1 MKENFF
7 PKLKKTELA
16 EQFLEKFISNE
27 EKISKI
33 VKEFASKWDF
43 EKQNPIDIT
52 IIEMLITEILYLD
65 TPDRV
70 AVSEYLFLTSEYSKE
85 NSYSFVN

>member
-7 PKLKKTELA
+7 PKLKKVELA
-16 EQFLEKFISNE
+16 EQILEKFITNK
-27 EKISKI
+27 EKISDI

-43 EKQNPIDIT
+43 DKQNPIDVT
-52 IIEMLITEILYLD
+52 ILELLITEILFLD

-70 AVSEYLFLTSEYSKE
+70 AVSEYLSLTSEYSKD
-85 NSYSFVN
+85 NSCSFVN